1 MTKDSTVSDFIP
13 SLIAGTISG
22 IIFVVS
28 AMALAA
34 LIFTGPLSSYLPQG
48 IGILLVGSI
57 IFALFSALTATYP
70 LILSA
75 PQDIPIAILA
85 LMAVSIGAD
94 INGQMVA
101 EEAFQFIF
109 VAIGVTSV
117 LVGLFFWILGRFRLG
132 KLVRFIPFP
141 VVGGF
146 LAGTGWLI
154 VKFSF
159 TMMTDMDLTLVNL
172 EHFIESDILFQW
184 FPGLVFAVVMLL
196 AGRRFSHYLLTP
208 GILTGS
214 IILFYGIMFAQGFT
228 FGELENR
235 GFLLGPFPEGGL
247 FPGFPFQYVPDF
259 RWDLFLV
266 HLPAIATMMILS
278 AISVLFNYSGLELI
292 VKEDFDLD
300 KELRLTGYS
309 NILAGMAGTPAG
321 YLTLSETS
329 LAYNIGSRSR
339 LPSIIVAVFCGIALL
354 IGAQALSIFPKVVL
368 GGLLLNL
375 GLEFLVEW
383 LVDTWKRLH
392 KSDYLVIVL
401 ILIVIGTVGFLEGIV
416 IGLLMSIALFVINY
430 SKVEVVKY
438 ELTGKTFN
446 SNVER
451 SEYLRKILD
460 DNGDQIFILPL
471 QGFIFFGTANKL
483 LQRVLYRIE
492 SDTSNSMKYLL
503 SDFRQVTGM
512 DSSAVNS
519 FNKLKIMAENH
530 KFQVLL
536 CGLNQDINEQLLI
549 EGLIPDDSN
558 LIQIFVDLD
567 HGLEWCEEQIIQTV
581 LKDSNA
587 VDGIRDNSVF
597 RIMLND
603 ISEYLEEQDVLADTV
618 IIEQGKNPGGIY
630 FLESGHITV
639 KLDSGQGKQIRLK
652 TLGPGTVVGEVSL
665 YLGSKASASVVTN
678 VDCRINYLSK
688 ENFKKMNLE
697 APEKI
702 TKLHTYVVKLLSD
715 RLAESNATIRALLR

>member
-34 LIFTGPLSSYLPQG
+34 LIFTGPLSPYLPQG

-172 EHFIESDILFQW
+172 EHFIESHILFQW

-214 IILFYGIMFAQGFT
+214 IILFYGIMFTQGFT

-309 NILAGMAGTPAG
+309 NILAGIAGTPAG

-354 IGAQALSIFPKVVL
+354 IGAQALSIFPKVIL

-483 LQRVLYRIE
+483 LQRVLDRIE
-492 SDTSNSMKYLL
+492 NDTRNSMKYLL

-536 CGLNQDINEQLLI
+536 CGLDQDINEQLLI

-558 LIQIFVDLD
+558 LIQTFVDLD
-567 HGLEWCEEQIIQTV
+567 HGLEWCEEKIIQTV
-581 LKDSNA
+581 LKDSG
-587 VDGIRDNSVF
+587 DLDSLRDNSQF
-597 RIMLND
+597 RNMLSD
-603 ISEYLEEQDVLADTV
+603 ISEYLEEQDVPADMV
-618 IIEQGKNPGGIY
+618 IIEQGKKAGGIY
-630 FLESGHITV
+630 FLESGHFTV
-639 KLDSGQGKQIRLK
+639 RLDSGKGEQIRLK

-665 YLGSKASASVVTN
+665 YLGSKASASVVTD
-678 VDCRINYLSK
+678 VDCRIYYLSK
-688 ENFKKMNLE
+688 KNFKKLQLK
-697 APEKI
+697 APEK
-702 TKLHTYVVKLLSD
+702 TTMLHSYVVKLLSD
-715 RLAESNATIRALLR
+715 RLAESNATIQALLR

>member
-34 LIFTGPLSSYLPQG
+34 LIFTGPLSPYLPQG

-172 EHFIESDILFQW
+172 EHFIESHILFQW

-214 IILFYGIMFAQGFT
+214 IILFYGIMFTQGFT

-309 NILAGMAGTPAG
+309 NILAGIAGTPAG

-339 LPSIIVAVFCGIALL
+339 LPSLIVAIFCGIALL
-354 IGAQALSIFPKVVL
+354 VGAQILSIFPKVIL

-483 LQRVLYRIE
+483 LQRVLDRIE
-492 SDTSNSMKYLL
+492 NDTRNSMKYLL

-536 CGLNQDINEQLLI
+536 CGLDQDINEQLLI

-558 LIQIFVDLD
+558 IIQTFVDLD
-567 HGLEWCEEQIIQTV
+567 HGLEWCEEKIIQTV
-581 LKDSNA
+581 LKDSG
-587 VDGIRDNSVF
+587 DLDSLRDNSQF
-597 RIMLND
+597 RNMLSD
-603 ISEYLEEQDVLADTV
+603 ISEYLEEQDVPADMV
-618 IIEQGKNPGGIY
+618 IIEQGKKAGGIY
-630 FLESGHITV
+630 FLESGHFTV
-639 KLDSGQGKQIRLK
+639 RLDSGKGEQIRLK

-665 YLGSKASASVVTN
+665 YLGSKASASVVTD
-678 VDCRINYLSK
+678 VDCRIYYLSK
-688 ENFKKMNLE
+688 ENFKKLQLK
-697 APEKI
+697 APEK
-702 TKLHTYVVKLLSD
+702 TTMLHSYVVRLLSD
-715 RLAESNATIRALLR
+715 RLAESNATIQALLR

>member
-34 LIFTGPLSSYLPQG
+34 LIFTGPLSPYLPQG

-309 NILAGMAGTPAG
+309 NILAGIAGTPAG

-339 LPSIIVAVFCGIALL
+339 LPSLIVAIFCGIALL
-354 IGAQALSIFPKVVL
+354 VGAQILSIFPKVIL

-483 LQRVLYRIE
+483 LQRVLDRIE
-492 SDTSNSMKYLL
+492 NDTRNSMKYLL

-536 CGLNQDINEQLLI
+536 CGLDQDINEQLLI

-558 LIQIFVDLD
+558 LIQTFVDLD

-581 LKDSNA
+581 LKDSG
-587 VDGIRDNSVF
+587 DLDSLRDNSQF
-597 RIMLND
+597 RNMLSD
-603 ISEYLEEQDVLADTV
+603 ISEYLEEQDVPADMV
-618 IIEQGKNPGGIY
+618 IIEQGKKAGGIY
-630 FLESGHITV
+630 FLESGHFTV
-639 KLDSGQGKQIRLK
+639 RLDSGKGEQIRLK

-665 YLGSKASASVVTN
+665 YLGSKASASVVTD
-678 VDCRINYLSK
+678 VDCRIYYLSK
-688 ENFKKMNLE
+688 ENFKKLQLK
-697 APEKI
+697 APEK
-702 TKLHTYVVKLLSD
+702 TTMLHSYVVKLLSD
-715 RLAESNATIRALLR
+715 RLAESNATIQALLR

>member
-34 LIFTGPLSSYLPQG
+34 LIFTGPLSPYLPQG

-172 EHFIESDILFQW
+172 EHFIESHILFQW

-214 IILFYGIMFAQGFT
+214 IILFYGIMFTQGFT

-309 NILAGMAGTPAG
+309 NILAGIAGTPAG

-339 LPSIIVAVFCGIALL
+339 LPSLIVAIFCGIALL
-354 IGAQALSIFPKVVL
+354 VGAQILSIFPKVIL

-375 GLEFLVEW
+375 GLDFLVEW

-483 LQRVLYRIE
+483 LQRVLDRIE
-492 SDTSNSMKYLL
+492 NDTRNSMKYLL

-536 CGLNQDINEQLLI
+536 CGLDQDINEQLLI

-558 LIQIFVDLD
+558 LIQTFVDLD
-567 HGLEWCEEQIIQTV
+567 HGLEWCEEKIIQTV
-581 LKDSNA
+581 LKDSG
-587 VDGIRDNSVF
+587 DLDSLRDNSQF
-597 RIMLND
+597 RNMLSD
-603 ISEYLEEQDVLADTV
+603 ISEYLEEQDVPADMV
-618 IIEQGKNPGGIY
+618 IIEQGKKAGGIY
-630 FLESGHITV
+630 FLESGHFTV
-639 KLDSGQGKQIRLK
+639 RLDSGKGEQIRLK

-665 YLGSKASASVVTN
+665 YLGSKASASVVTD
-678 VDCRINYLSK
+678 VDCRIYYLSK
-688 ENFKKMNLE
+688 ENFKKLQLK
-697 APEKI
+697 APEK
-702 TKLHTYVVKLLSD
+702 TTMLHSYVVKLLSD
-715 RLAESNATIRALLR
+715 RLAESNATIQALLR

>member
-85 LMAVSIGAD
+85 LMAVSIGAG

-172 EHFIESDILFQW
+172 EHFIESDIFFQW

-247 FPGFPFQYVPDF
+247 FPGFPFEYVPDF

-309 NILAGMAGTPAG
+309 NILAGIAGAPAG
-321 YLTLSETS
+321 YLTLNETS

-354 IGAQALSIFPKVVL
+354 IGAQALSIFPKVIL

-401 ILIVIGTVGFLEGIV
+401 ILIVIGTVGFLEGVV

-483 LQRVLYRIE
+483 LQRVLDRIE

-530 KFQVLL
+530 QFHILL
-536 CGLNQDINEQLLI
+536 CGLDQDINEQLLI

-558 LIQIFVDLD
+558 IIQTFVDLD

-581 LKDSNA
+581 LKDSG
-587 VDGIRDNSVF
+587 DLDRLRDNSQF
-597 RIMLND
+597 RNMLSD
-603 ISEYLEEQDVLADTV
+603 ISEYLEEQDVPADMV
-618 IIEQGKNPGGIY
+618 IIEQGKKAGGIY
-630 FLESGHITV
+630 FLESGHFTV
-639 KLDSGQGKQIRLK
+639 RLDSGKGEQIRLK

-665 YLGSKASASVVTN
+665 YLESEASASVVTD
-678 VDCRINYLSK
+678 VDCRIYYLSK
-688 ENFKKMNLE
+688 ENFKKLQLE
-697 APEKI
+697 APEK
-702 TKLHTYVVKLLSD
+702 TTMLHSYVVKLLSD
-715 RLAESNATIRALLR
+715 RLAESNATIQAFMR

>member
-85 LMAVSIGAD
+85 LMAVSIGAG

-172 EHFIESDILFQW
+172 EHFIESDIFFQW

-214 IILFYGIMFAQGFT
+214 IILFYGIMFAQGCT

-309 NILAGMAGTPAG
+309 NILAGIAGTPAG

-339 LPSIIVAVFCGIALL
+339 LPSIIVAIFCGIALL
-354 IGAQALSIFPKVVL
+354 IGAQALSIFPKVIL

-416 IGLLMSIALFVINY
+416 IGLLMSIVLFVINY

-483 LQRVLYRIE
+483 LQRVLDRIE

-530 KFQVLL
+530 QFHILL
-536 CGLNQDINEQLLI
+536 CGLDQDINEQLLI
-549 EGLIPDDSN
+549 EGIIPDDSN
-558 LIQIFVDLD
+558 IIQTFVDLD

-581 LKDSNA
+581 LKDSG
-587 VDGIRDNSVF
+587 DLDRLRDNSQF
-597 RIMLND
+597 RNMLSD
-603 ISEYLEEQDVLADTV
+603 ISEYLEEQDVPEDMV
-618 IIEQGKNPGGIY
+618 IIEQGKKAGGIY
-630 FLESGHITV
+630 FLESGHFTV
-639 KLDSGQGKQIRLK
+639 RLDSGKGEQIRLK

-665 YLGSKASASVVTN
+665 YLGSEASASVVTD
-678 VDCRINYLSK
+678 VDCRIYYLSK
-688 ENFKKMNLE
+688 ENFKKMQLE
-697 APEKI
+697 APEK
-702 TKLHTYVVKLLSD
+702 TTMLHSYVVKLLSD
-715 RLAESNATIRALLR
+715 RLAESNATIQALLR

>member
-48 IGILLVGSI
+48 IGILLIGSI

-85 LMAVSIGAD
+85 LMAVSIGAG

-214 IILFYGIMFAQGFT
+214 IILFYGLMFAQGFT

-247 FPGFPFQYVPDF
+247 FPGFPFEYVPDF

-309 NILAGMAGTPAG
+309 NILVGIAGAPAG
-321 YLTLSETS
+321 YLTLNETS
-329 LAYNIGSRSR
+329 LAYNLGSRSR

-354 IGAQALSIFPKVVL
+354 IGAQALSIFPKVIL

-416 IGLLMSIALFVINY
+416 IGLLMSIVLFVINY

-483 LQRVLYRIE
+483 LQRILDRIE

-530 KFQVLL
+530 QFHILL
-536 CGLNQDINEQLLI
+536 CGLDQDINEQLLI

-558 LIQIFVDLD
+558 TIQTFVDLD

-581 LKDSNA
+581 LKDSG
-587 VDGIRDNSVF
+587 DLDRLRDNSQF
-597 RIMLND
+597 RNMLSD
-603 ISEYLEEQDVLADTV
+603 ISEYLEEQDVSADMV
-618 IIEQGKNPGGIY
+618 IIEQGKKAGGIY
-630 FLESGHITV
+630 FLESGHFTV
-639 KLDSGQGKQIRLK
+639 RLDSGKEKQIRLK
-652 TLGPGTVVGEVSL
+652 TLGPGTIVGEVSL
-665 YLGSKASASVVTN
+665 YLGSEASASVVTD
-678 VDCRINYLSK
+678 VDCRIYYLSK
-688 ENFKKMNLE
+688 ENFKKLQLE
-697 APEKI
+697 APEK
-702 TKLHTYVVKLLSD
+702 TTMLHSYVVKLLSD
-715 RLAESNATIRALLR
+715 RLAESNATIQALLR

>member
-34 LIFTGPLSSYLPQG
+34 LIFTGPLSPYLPQG

-94 INGQMVA
+94 INGQIVA

-159 TMMTDMDLTLVNL
+159 TMMTDMDLTLVNI
-172 EHFIESDILFQW
+172 EHFIESHILFQW

-214 IILFYGIMFAQGFT
+214 IILFYGIMFTQGFT

-278 AISVLFNYSGLELI
+278 AISVLFNYSGLEP
-292 VKEDFDLD
+292 VSY
-300 KELRLTGYS
+300 TH
-309 NILAGMAGTPAG
+309 
-321 YLTLSETS
+321 LTLPTS
-329 LAYNIGSRSR
+329 D
-339 LPSIIVAVFCGIALL
+339 
-354 IGAQALSIFPKVVL
+354 
-368 GGLLLNL
+368 
-375 GLEFLVEW
+375 LV
-383 LVDTWKRLH
+383 
-392 KSDYLVIVL
+392 
-401 ILIVIGTVGFLEGIV
+401 
-416 IGLLMSIALFVINY
+416 
-430 SKVEVVKY
+430 
-438 ELTGKTFN
+438 
-446 SNVER
+446 
-451 SEYLRKILD
+451 
-460 DNGDQIFILPL
+460 
-471 QGFIFFGTANKL
+471 
-483 LQRVLYRIE
+483 
-492 SDTSNSMKYLL
+492 
-503 SDFRQVTGM
+503 
-512 DSSAVNS
+512 
-519 FNKLKIMAENH
+519 
-530 KFQVLL
+530 
-536 CGLNQDINEQLLI
+536 
-549 EGLIPDDSN
+549 
-558 LIQIFVDLD
+558 
-567 HGLEWCEEQIIQTV
+567 
-581 LKDSNA
+581 
-587 VDGIRDNSVF
+587 
-597 RIMLND
+597 
-603 ISEYLEEQDVLADTV
+603 
-618 IIEQGKNPGGIY
+618 
-630 FLESGHITV
+630 
-639 KLDSGQGKQIRLK
+639 
-652 TLGPGTVVGEVSL
+652 
-665 YLGSKASASVVTN
+665 
-678 VDCRINYLSK
+678 
-688 ENFKKMNLE
+688 
-697 APEKI
+697 
-702 TKLHTYVVKLLSD
+702 
-715 RLAESNATIRALLR
+715 

>member
-34 LIFTGPLSSYLPQG
+34 LIFTGPLSPYLPQG

-172 EHFIESDILFQW
+172 EHFIESHILFQW

-214 IILFYGIMFAQGFT
+214 IILFYGIMFTQGFT

-309 NILAGMAGTPAG
+309 NILAGIAGTPAG

-339 LPSIIVAVFCGIALL
+339 LPSLIVAIFCGIALL
-354 IGAQALSIFPKVVL
+354 VGAQILSIFPKVIL

-483 LQRVLYRIE
+483 LQRVLDRIE
-492 SDTSNSMKYLL
+492 NDTRNSMKYLL

-536 CGLNQDINEQLLI
+536 CGLDQDINEQLLI

-558 LIQIFVDLD
+558 LIQTFVDLD
-567 HGLEWCEEQIIQTV
+567 HGLEWCEEKIIQTV
-581 LKDSNA
+581 LKDSG
-587 VDGIRDNSVF
+587 DLDSLRDNSQF
-597 RIMLND
+597 RNMLSD
-603 ISEYLEEQDVLADTV
+603 ISEYLEEQDVPADMV
-618 IIEQGKNPGGIY
+618 IIEQGKKAGGIY
-630 FLESGHITV
+630 FLESGHFTV
-639 KLDSGQGKQIRLK
+639 RLDSGKGEQIRLK

-665 YLGSKASASVVTN
+665 YLGSKASASVVTD
-678 VDCRINYLSK
+678 VDCRIYYLSK
-688 ENFKKMNLE
+688 KNFKKLQLK
-697 APEKI
+697 APEK
-702 TKLHTYVVKLLSD
+702 TTMLHSYVVKLLSD
-715 RLAESNATIRALLR
+715 RLAESNATIQALLR

>member
-1 MTKDSTVSDFIP
+1 MTKDSAVSDFIP
-13 SLIAGTISG
+13 SLIAGTING

-48 IGILLVGSI
+48 IGILLVGSV

-70 LILSA
+70 LILIA

-85 LMAVSIGAD
+85 LMAASLGAG
-94 INGQMVA
+94 ISGQMTA
-101 EEAFQFIF
+101 EEAYQFIF
-109 VAIGVTSV
+109 VAIGITSV
-117 LVGLFFWILGRFRLG
+117 LVGLFFWILGRFKLG

-159 TMMTDMDLTLVNL
+159 TMMTDMDLTLANVGR
-172 EHFIESDILFQW
+172 FIDSGTLLQW
-184 FPGLVFAVVMLL
+184 LPGLVFAVVLLL
-196 AGRRFSHYLLTP
+196 AGRRFSHYFLTP
-208 GILTGS
+208 GILAGS

-247 FPGFPFQYVPDF
+247 FPGLPFQYVPDF
-259 RWDLFLV
+259 RWDLFIV
-266 HLPAIATMMILS
+266 HLPAIATMMILN
-278 AISVLFNYSGLELI
+278 AISILFNYSGLELI

-309 NILAGMAGTPAG
+309 NILVGLAGTPAG

-329 LAYNIGSRSR
+329 MAYNIGARSR
-339 LPSIIVAVFCGIALL
+339 LPSIIVAIFCGIALL
-354 IGAQALSIFPKVVL
+354 VGAQVLSIFPKVIL

-392 KSDYLVIVL
+392 KSDYLVILL

-416 IGLLMSIALFVINY
+416 IGLLMSIVLFVINY
-430 SKVEVVKY
+430 SKVEVIKY

-451 SEYLRKILD
+451 SEHLRKILE

-471 QGFIFFGTANKL
+471 QGFIFFGTANRL
-483 LQRVLYRIE
+483 LQRVLDRIE
-492 SDTSNSMKYLL
+492 SAAADPLKYLL
-503 SDFRQVTGM
+503 FDFRQVTGL
-512 DSSAVNS
+512 DSSVVNS

-530 KFQVLL
+530 QFQVLL
-536 CGLNQDINEQLLI
+536 CGLSEDIAGQLKT

-558 LIQIFVDLD
+558 IIQTFVDLD
-567 HGLEWCEEQIIQTV
+567 HGLEWCEEQIIQSV
-581 LKDSNA
+581 LKDSDA
-587 VDGIRDNSVF
+587 VARPWDNNVF
-597 RIMLND
+597 RTMFTQ
-603 ISEYLEEQDVLADTV
+603 ISGYLEDRDVPADTV

-639 KLDSGQGKQIRLK
+639 KLDSGAGKQIRLK

-665 YLGSKASASVVTN
+665 YLGSKASASVVTD
-678 VDCRINYLSK
+678 VDCRINYLSR

-697 APEKI
+697 APEKA
-702 TKLHTYVVKLLSD
+702 TELHTYVVKLLSD
-715 RLAESNATIRALLR
+715 RLAESNATIQALFR

>member
-34 LIFTGPLSSYLPQG
+34 LIFTGPLSPYLPQG

-172 EHFIESDILFQW
+172 EHFIESHILFQW

-214 IILFYGIMFAQGFT
+214 IILFYGIMFTQGFT

-309 NILAGMAGTPAG
+309 NILAGIAGTPAG

-354 IGAQALSIFPKVVL
+354 IGAQALSIFPKVIL

-483 LQRVLYRIE
+483 LQRVLDRIE
-492 SDTSNSMKYLL
+492 NDTRNSMKYLL

-536 CGLNQDINEQLLI
+536 CGLDQDINEQLLI

-558 LIQIFVDLD
+558 LIQTFVDLD
-567 HGLEWCEEQIIQTV
+567 HGPVSYTHL
-581 LKDSNA
+581 
-587 VDGIRDNSVF
+587 
-597 RIMLND
+597 
-603 ISEYLEEQDVLADTV
+603 
-618 IIEQGKNPGGIY
+618 
-630 FLESGHITV
+630 
-639 KLDSGQGKQIRLK
+639 
-652 TLGPGTVVGEVSL
+652 TLPT
-665 YLGSKASASVVTN
+665 
-678 VDCRINYLSK
+678 I
-688 ENFKKMNLE
+688 
-697 APEKI
+697 
-702 TKLHTYVVKLLSD
+702 LLV
-715 RLAESNATIRALLR
+715 

>member
-34 LIFTGPLSSYLPQG
+34 LIFTGPLSPYLPQG

-172 EHFIESDILFQW
+172 EHFIESHILFQW
-184 FPGLVFAVVMLL
+184 FPGLVFAVAMLL

-208 GILTGS
+208 GILAGS

-247 FPGFPFQYVPDF
+247 FPGFPFEYVPDF

-309 NILAGMAGTPAG
+309 NILAGIAGAPAG

-339 LPSIIVAVFCGIALL
+339 LPSIIVAIFCGIALL
-354 IGAQALSIFPKVVL
+354 VGAQILSIFPKVIL

-451 SEYLRKILD
+451 SAYLRQILD
-460 DNGDQIFILPL
+460 DNGDQVFILPL

-483 LQRVLYRIE
+483 LQRVLDRIE

-536 CGLNQDINEQLLI
+536 CGLDQDINEQLLI

-558 LIQIFVDLD
+558 LIQTFVDLD

-581 LKDSNA
+581 LKDSG
-587 VDGIRDNSVF
+587 DLDSLRDNSQF
-597 RIMLND
+597 RNMLSD
-603 ISEYLEEQDVLADTV
+603 ISEYLEEQDVPADMV
-618 IIEQGKNPGGIY
+618 IIEQGKKAGGIY
-630 FLESGHITV
+630 FLESGHFTV
-639 KLDSGQGKQIRLK
+639 RLDSGKGEQIRLK

-665 YLGSKASASVVTN
+665 YLGSKASASVVTD
-678 VDCRINYLSK
+678 VDCRIYYLSK
-688 ENFKKMNLE
+688 ENFKKLQLK
-697 APEKI
+697 APEK
-702 TKLHTYVVKLLSD
+702 TTMLHSYVVKLLSD
-715 RLAESNATIRALLR
+715 RLAESNATIQALLR

>member
-34 LIFTGPLSSYLPQG
+34 LIFTGPLSPYLPQG

-172 EHFIESDILFQW
+172 EHFIESHILFQW

-208 GILTGS
+208 GILAGS
-214 IILFYGIMFAQGFT
+214 IILFYGIMFTQGFT

-309 NILAGMAGTPAG
+309 NILAGIAGTPAG

-354 IGAQALSIFPKVVL
+354 IGAQALSIFPKIIL

-483 LQRVLYRIE
+483 LQRVLDRIE
-492 SDTSNSMKYLL
+492 NDTRNSMKYLL

-536 CGLNQDINEQLLI
+536 CGLDQDINEQLLI

-558 LIQIFVDLD
+558 LIQTFVDLD
-567 HGLEWCEEQIIQTV
+567 HGLEWCEEKIIQTV
-581 LKDSNA
+581 LKDSG
-587 VDGIRDNSVF
+587 DLDSLRDNSQF
-597 RIMLND
+597 RNMLSD
-603 ISEYLEEQDVLADTV
+603 ISEYLEEQDVPADMV
-618 IIEQGKNPGGIY
+618 IIEQGEKAGGIY
-630 FLESGHITV
+630 FLESGHFTV
-639 KLDSGQGKQIRLK
+639 RLDSGKGEQIRLK

-665 YLGSKASASVVTN
+665 YLGSKASASVVTD
-678 VDCRINYLSK
+678 VDCRIYYLSK
-688 ENFKKMNLE
+688 ENFKKLQLK
-697 APEKI
+697 APEK
-702 TKLHTYVVKLLSD
+702 TTMLHSYVVKLLSD
-715 RLAESNATIRALLR
+715 RLAESNATIQALLR

>member
-85 LMAVSIGAD
+85 LMAVSIGAG

-117 LVGLFFWILGRFRLG
+117 LVGLFFWILGHFRLG

-247 FPGFPFQYVPDF
+247 FPGFPFEYVPDF

-266 HLPAIATMMILS
+266 HLPAISTMMILS

-309 NILAGMAGTPAG
+309 NILVGIAGAPAG
-321 YLTLSETS
+321 YLTLNETS

-339 LPSIIVAVFCGIALL
+339 LPSIIVAVFCGITLL
-354 IGAQALSIFPKVVL
+354 IGAQALSIFPKVIL

-401 ILIVIGTVGFLEGIV
+401 ILIVIGTVGFLEGVV

-483 LQRVLYRIE
+483 LQRVLDRIE

-530 KFQVLL
+530 QFHILL
-536 CGLNQDINEQLLI
+536 CGLDQDINEQLLI

-558 LIQIFVDLD
+558 IIQTFVDLD

-581 LKDSNA
+581 LKDSG
-587 VDGIRDNSVF
+587 DLDRLRDNSQF
-597 RIMLND
+597 RNMLSD
-603 ISEYLEEQDVLADTV
+603 ISKYLEEQDVPADMV
-618 IIEQGKNPGGIY
+618 IIEQGKKAGGIY
-630 FLESGHITV
+630 FLESGHFTV
-639 KLDSGQGKQIRLK
+639 RLGSGKGEQIRLK

-665 YLGSKASASVVTN
+665 YLGSEASASVVTD
-678 VDCRINYLSK
+678 VDCRIYYLSK
-688 ENFKKMNLE
+688 ENFKKLQLE
-697 APEKI
+697 APEK
-702 TKLHTYVVKLLSD
+702 TTMLHSYVVKLLSD
-715 RLAESNATIRALLR
+715 RLAESNATIQALLR

>member
-85 LMAVSIGAD
+85 LMAVSIGAG

-172 EHFIESDILFQW
+172 EHFIESDIFFQW

-247 FPGFPFQYVPDF
+247 FPGFPFEYVPDF

-309 NILAGMAGTPAG
+309 NILAGIAGAPAG
-321 YLTLSETS
+321 YLTLNETS

-339 LPSIIVAVFCGIALL
+339 LPSIIVAVFCGITLL
-354 IGAQALSIFPKVVL
+354 IGAQALSIFPKVIL

-483 LQRVLYRIE
+483 LQRVLDRIE

-530 KFQVLL
+530 QFHILL
-536 CGLNQDINEQLLI
+536 CGLDQDINEQLLI
-549 EGLIPDDSN
+549 EGIIPDDSN
-558 LIQIFVDLD
+558 IIQTFVDLD

-581 LKDSNA
+581 LKDSG
-587 VDGIRDNSVF
+587 DLDRLRDNSQF
-597 RIMLND
+597 RNMLSD
-603 ISEYLEEQDVLADTV
+603 ISEYLEEQDVSEDMV
-618 IIEQGKNPGGIY
+618 IIEQGKKAGGIY
-630 FLESGHITV
+630 FLESGHFTV
-639 KLDSGQGKQIRLK
+639 RLDSGKGEQIRLK

-665 YLGSKASASVVTN
+665 YLGSEASASVVTD
-678 VDCRINYLSK
+678 VDCRIYYLSK
-688 ENFKKMNLE
+688 ENFKKLQLE
-697 APEKI
+697 APEK
-702 TKLHTYVVKLLSD
+702 TTMLHSYVVKLLSD
-715 RLAESNATIRALLR
+715 RLAESNATIQALLR

>member
-85 LMAVSIGAD
+85 LMAVSIGAG

-159 TMMTDMDLTLVNL
+159 TMMTDIDLTLVNL

-214 IILFYGIMFAQGFT
+214 IILFYGLMFAQGFT

-247 FPGFPFQYVPDF
+247 FPGFPFEYVPDF

-309 NILAGMAGTPAG
+309 NILVGIAGAPAG
-321 YLTLSETS
+321 YLTLNETS
-329 LAYNIGSRSR
+329 LAYNLGSRSR

-354 IGAQALSIFPKVVL
+354 IGAQALSIFPKVIL

-483 LQRVLYRIE
+483 LQRVLDRIE

-530 KFQVLL
+530 QFEILL
-536 CGLNQDINEQLLI
+536 CGLDQDINEQLLI
-549 EGLIPDDSN
+549 EGIIPDDSN
-558 LIQIFVDLD
+558 TIQTFVDLD

-581 LKDSNA
+581 LKDSG
-587 VDGIRDNSVF
+587 DLDRLRDNSQF
-597 RIMLND
+597 RNMLSD
-603 ISEYLEEQDVLADTV
+603 ISEYLEEQDVSEDMV
-618 IIEQGKNPGGIY
+618 IIEQGKKAGGIY
-630 FLESGHITV
+630 FLESGHFTV
-639 KLDSGQGKQIRLK
+639 RLDSGKGEQIRLK

-665 YLGSKASASVVTN
+665 YLGSEASASVVTD
-678 VDCRINYLSK
+678 VDCRIYYLSK
-688 ENFKKMNLE
+688 ENFKKLQLE
-697 APEKI
+697 APEK
-702 TKLHTYVVKLLSD
+702 TTMLHSYVVKLLSD
-715 RLAESNATIRALLR
+715 RLAESNATIQALLR

>member
-85 LMAVSIGAD
+85 LMAVSIGAG

-172 EHFIESDILFQW
+172 EHFIESHILFQW

-214 IILFYGIMFAQGFT
+214 IILFYGLMFAQGFT

-247 FPGFPFQYVPDF
+247 FPGFPFEYVPDF

-278 AISVLFNYSGLELI
+278 AVSVLFNYSGLELI

-309 NILAGMAGTPAG
+309 NILAGIAGTPAG
-321 YLTLSETS
+321 YLTLNETS

-354 IGAQALSIFPKVVL
+354 IGAQALSIFPKVIL

-401 ILIVIGTVGFLEGIV
+401 ILIVIGTVGFLEGVV

-483 LQRVLYRIE
+483 LQRVLDRIE

-530 KFQVLL
+530 QFEILL
-536 CGLNQDINEQLLI
+536 CGLDQDINEQLLI
-549 EGLIPDDSN
+549 EGIIPDDSN
-558 LIQIFVDLD
+558 IIQTFVDLD

-581 LKDSNA
+581 LKDSG
-587 VDGIRDNSVF
+587 DLDRLRDNSQF
-597 RIMLND
+597 RNMLSD
-603 ISEYLEEQDVLADTV
+603 ISEYLEEQDVSEDMV
-618 IIEQGKNPGGIY
+618 IIEQGKKAGGIY
-630 FLESGHITV
+630 FLESGHFTV
-639 KLDSGQGKQIRLK
+639 RLDSGKGEQIRLK

-665 YLGSKASASVVTN
+665 YLGSEASASVVTD
-678 VDCRINYLSK
+678 VDCRIYYLSK
-688 ENFKKMNLE
+688 ENFKKMQLE
-697 APEKI
+697 APEK
-702 TKLHTYVVKLLSD
+702 TTMLHSYVVKLLSD
-715 RLAESNATIRALLR
+715 RLAESNATIQALLR

>member
-85 LMAVSIGAD
+85 LMAVSIGAG

-159 TMMTDMDLTLVNL
+159 TMMTDMNLTLVNL
-172 EHFIESDILFQW
+172 EHFIESDIFFQW

-214 IILFYGIMFAQGFT
+214 IILFYGLMFAQGFT

-247 FPGFPFQYVPDF
+247 FPGFPFEYVPDF

-309 NILAGMAGTPAG
+309 NILAGIAGAPAG
-321 YLTLSETS
+321 YLTLNETS
-329 LAYNIGSRSR
+329 LAYNLGSRSR

-354 IGAQALSIFPKVVL
+354 IGAQALSIFPKVIL

-483 LQRVLYRIE
+483 LQRVLDRIE
-492 SDTSNSMKYLL
+492 SDTRNSMKYLL

-530 KFQVLL
+530 QFEILL
-536 CGLNQDINEQLLI
+536 CGLDQDINEQLLI
-549 EGLIPDDSN
+549 EGIIPDDSN
-558 LIQIFVDLD
+558 IIQTFVDLD

-581 LKDSNA
+581 LKDSG
-587 VDGIRDNSVF
+587 DLDRLRDNSQF
-597 RIMLND
+597 RNMLSD
-603 ISEYLEEQDVLADTV
+603 ISEYLEEQDVPADMV
-618 IIEQGKNPGGIY
+618 IIEQGKKAGGIY
-630 FLESGHITV
+630 FLESGHFTV
-639 KLDSGQGKQIRLK
+639 RLDSGKGEQIRLK

-665 YLGSKASASVVTN
+665 YLGSEASASVVTD
-678 VDCRINYLSK
+678 VDCRIYYLSK
-688 ENFKKMNLE
+688 ENFKKLQLE
-697 APEKI
+697 APEK
-702 TKLHTYVVKLLSD
+702 TTMLHSYVVKLLSD
-715 RLAESNATIRALLR
+715 RLAESNATIQALLR

>member
-85 LMAVSIGAD
+85 LMAVSIGAG

-172 EHFIESDILFQW
+172 EHFIESDIFFQW

-247 FPGFPFQYVPDF
+247 FPGFPFEYVPDF

-309 NILAGMAGTPAG
+309 NILVGIAGAPAG
-321 YLTLSETS
+321 YLTLNETS

-354 IGAQALSIFPKVVL
+354 IGAQALSIFPKVIL

-483 LQRVLYRIE
+483 LQRVLDRIE

-530 KFQVLL
+530 QFHILL
-536 CGLNQDINEQLLI
+536 CGLDQDINEQLLI

-558 LIQIFVDLD
+558 TIQTFVDLD

-581 LKDSNA
+581 LKDSG
-587 VDGIRDNSVF
+587 DLDRLRDNSQF
-597 RIMLND
+597 RNMLSD
-603 ISEYLEEQDVLADTV
+603 ISEYLEEQDVSADMV
-618 IIEQGKNPGGIY
+618 IIEQGKKAGGIY
-630 FLESGHITV
+630 FLESGHFTV
-639 KLDSGQGKQIRLK
+639 RLDSGKGEQIRLK

-665 YLGSKASASVVTN
+665 YLGSEASASVVTD
-678 VDCRINYLSK
+678 VDCRIYYLSK
-688 ENFKKMNLE
+688 ENFKKMQLE
-697 APEKI
+697 APEK
-702 TKLHTYVVKLLSD
+702 TTMLHSYVVKLLSD
-715 RLAESNATIRALLR
+715 RLAESNATIQALLR

>member
-85 LMAVSIGAD
+85 LMAVSIGAG

-117 LVGLFFWILGRFRLG
+117 LVGLFFWILGHFRLG

-159 TMMTDMDLTLVNL
+159 TMMTDIDLTLVNL
-172 EHFIESDILFQW
+172 EHFIESDIFFQW

-214 IILFYGIMFAQGFT
+214 IILFYGLMFAQGFT

-247 FPGFPFQYVPDF
+247 FPGFPFEYVPDF

-278 AISVLFNYSGLELI
+278 AVSVLFNYSGLELI

-309 NILAGMAGTPAG
+309 NILVGIAGAPAG
-321 YLTLSETS
+321 YLTLNETS
-329 LAYNIGSRSR
+329 LAYNLGSRSR

-354 IGAQALSIFPKVVL
+354 IGAQALSIFPKVIL

-416 IGLLMSIALFVINY
+416 IGLLMSIVLFVINY

-483 LQRVLYRIE
+483 LQRVLDRIE

-530 KFQVLL
+530 QFEILL
-536 CGLNQDINEQLLI
+536 CGLDQDINEQLLI
-549 EGLIPDDSN
+549 EGIIPDDSN
-558 LIQIFVDLD
+558 IIQTFVDLD

-581 LKDSNA
+581 LKDSG
-587 VDGIRDNSVF
+587 DLDRLRDNSQF
-597 RIMLND
+597 RNMLSD
-603 ISEYLEEQDVLADTV
+603 ISEYLEEQDVPADMV
-618 IIEQGKNPGGIY
+618 IIEQGKKAGGIY
-630 FLESGHITV
+630 FLESGHFTV
-639 KLDSGQGKQIRLK
+639 RLDSGKGEQIRLK

-665 YLGSKASASVVTN
+665 YLGSEASASVVTD
-678 VDCRINYLSK
+678 VDCRIYYLSK
-688 ENFKKMNLE
+688 ENFKKLQLE
-697 APEKI
+697 APEK
-702 TKLHTYVVKLLSD
+702 TTMLHSYVVKLLSD
-715 RLAESNATIRALLR
+715 RLAESNATIQALLR